1 VGDAEVDV
9 AEEVLVH
16 EVEPEPAVDVAV
28 GGEGNLPVTVQEA
41 EGSGMALRGVGE
53 AGEDVPGG
61 RDEEEDEG

>member
-1 VGDAEVDV
+1 MGDAEVEV

-28 GGEGNLPVTVQEA
+28 GGKGDLPVAVCEV
-41 EGSGMALRGVGE
+41 EGCGMALRGVGE

-61 RDEEEDEG
+61 GDGEED